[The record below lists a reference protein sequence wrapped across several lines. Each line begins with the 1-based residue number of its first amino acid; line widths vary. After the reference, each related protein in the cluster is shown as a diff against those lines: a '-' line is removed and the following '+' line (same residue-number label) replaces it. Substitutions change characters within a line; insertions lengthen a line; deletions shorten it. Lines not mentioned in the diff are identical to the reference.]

1 MSERL
6 WRRYPAPQR
15 AGPERPGPQGRK
27 REVLIP
33 PRPGNAVRL
42 VVLAVVGALLLA
54 GCRVDTTLTIDVKQD
69 GSGVVRV
76 RTTLDADA
84 VRQAEA
90 NGGKLEDR
98 IRVAD
103 LASAGWTASAW
114 VRRPDGSAT
123 LVVRK
128 PFASAADLHDVIAE
142 LSGPKGP
149 VQDVALERDSGLLT
163 TNFDVTGVADLSELS
178 TAVLDDQEVV
188 GRLTAERVDLPA
200 LDQRLA
206 QQLRDA
212 FHLRV
217 VVRFPDGSTET
228 VPAPTGE
235 RTEIEASSSDLDATR
250 AGLLAT
256 AILLAA
262 LAIVILVRGERRGH
276 R

>member
-1 MSERL
+1 LTPRL
-6 WRRYPAPQR
+6 
-15 AGPERPGPQGRK
+15 
-27 REVLIP
+27 
-33 PRPGNAVRL
+33 RL
-42 VVLAVVGALLLA
+42 LVLAVAGALLLA
-54 GCRVDTTLTIDVKQD
+54 GCRVDTTLTIDVDQD

-98 IRVAD
+98 IRIAD
-103 LASAGWTASAW
+103 LAGSGWTATAW
-114 VRRPDGSAT
+114 TRRPDGSAT

-128 PFASAADLHDVIAE
+128 PFESAADLRGVMAE
-142 LSGPKGP
+142 LNGPKGP
-149 VQDVALERDSGLLT
+149 VQDVALQRDSGLLT
-163 TNFDVTGVADLSELS
+163 TSFDVTGVADLSQLS
-178 TAVLDDQEVV
+178 SGVLDDQEVV

-200 LDQRLA
+200 LDQRLSE
-206 QQLRDA
+206 QLHGS

-228 VPAPTGE
+228 VRTPAGE
-235 RTEIEASSSDLDATR
+235 RTEIDASSSDLDATR

-256 AILLAA
+256 GILLAA
-262 LAIVILVRGERRGH
+262 LAIVILVRGRLLWRPWQ